1 MISPRAPLFVRT
13 ACIDRAL
20 FLFRFGKNPTELL
33 CPAWKKGEP
42 ELTGQVC
49 YEGGNIGQHQE
60 HMFIC
65 RNRPPRQHLSH
76 VAEEGAYAD
85 TLPCPAYTGCHLE
98 HDAIHLSHV
107 APTMPPL
114 RRRDTHQIF
123 YTSDVFVLLGA
134 GDPSLFFSCS
144 VSSFGDALE

>member
-1 MISPRAPLFVRT
+1 MSSPRAPLFVRT

-60 HMFIC
+60 HLFIC

-85 TLPCPAYTGCHLE
+85 TLPCPAFTGATSNTTRYTSPTSLPRCHLSD
-98 HDAIHLSHV
+98 DAIHI
-107 APTMPPL
+107 
-114 RRRDTHQIF
+114 RYFTHPMF
-123 YTSDVFVLLGA
+123 
-134 GDPSLFFSCS
+134 LFC
-144 VSSFGDALE
+144 